1 MDTTIMTGIT
11 TDSINTYLTE
21 EGFQPKQFSGGN
33 ILFRYQLGVY
43 VVAIDE
49 NDPQFLQI
57 IMPKIFD
64 MESSNYTKALI
75 AANTLCASK
84 KIVKAIVSKDS
95 VDINTEILVNSTSN
109 FSELIPRMLGML
121 QEARYDFYQLINES
135 TERYD
140 DN

>member
-33 ILFRYQLGVY
+33 ILFRYQFGVY

-64 MESSNYTKALI
+64 VESSNYTNSLI

-84 KIVKAIVSKDS
+84 
-95 VDINTEILVNSTSN
+95 
-109 FSELIPRMLGML
+109 
-121 QEARYDFYQLINES
+121 
-135 TERYD
+135 
-140 DN
+140 